1 MKRTRKKKTSAEGIA
16 RLADRG
22 QDVSRFFTNSG
33 RMMDPI
39 RRVNVDF
46 ASPMLKEL
54 DRAALE
60 LNISRQAAIKS
71 LIRQALDQR
80 YLARKARG
88 GSRRP
93 RLDKG
98 GPFR

>member
-1 MKRTRKKKTSAEGIA
+1 MKNLRKPRKAISAEGIA

-22 QDVSRFFTNSG
+22 KDVSRFFTNSG
-33 RMMDPI
+33 RRMEPI

-54 DRAALE
+54 DTAAQE
-60 LNISRQAAIKS
+60 LNISRQAAIKT

-80 YLARKARG
+80 YLARNI
-88 GSRRP
+88 RR
-93 RLDKG
+93 REKQAHG
-98 GPFR
+98 